1 MPPFDKRRNT
11 LSRSAFACSFTHS
24 KLAAQNAHASRLAC
38 FRNGGAC
45 LKSGA
50 ICRFSGCIRFEKK
63 LHPYRDRQQ
72 VRQFFKQKRKAHF
85 SSSVNAVDS
94 KPPRLPLGGNSARKA
109 RNRKQVAPLITALR
123 AELPPGG
130 KPWNKAS
137 QFLLNFALSKNKAR
151 GNLYQRQL
159 FRISNCLQKSVTEHP
174 KGAARHKIYRL
185 KIQTEKISFRIMSA
199 RQRRGRH

>member
-63 LHPYRDRQQ
+63 LHPYRDRKQ

-109 RNRKQVAPLITALR
+109 RNRKQVAPLDFQKFLPEYLDNQKWAAPLITALR

-130 KPWNKAS
+130 KPIKEADNFCRFLRQQKQGKGKPISKA
-137 QFLLNFALSKNKAR
+137 
-151 GNLYQRQL
+151 
-159 FRISNCLQKSVTEHP
+159 I
-174 KGAARHKIYRL
+174 I
-185 KIQTEKISFRIMSA
+185 
-199 RQRRGRH
+199 